1 MVIPNLPLSEL
12 IPLILRILP
21 FWFTLCFGLHS
32 GPAWGQD
39 EVKDAPVVH
48 QAGES
53 YRLRVQNTEYGRVEV
68 SADGGLSYVLIGRV
82 RHAAIRAAAERGA
95 DTPGRVLR
103 AGGEGLA
110 FTVGAGRVIKLRPE
124 PRAPTNRAAKYFRLP
139 IPPLPAEIV
148 TNLKS
153 DAGIFGDLT
162 PPHGTP
168 VRLQDR
174 PQTLL
179 DIAGDHALSGDDVFV
194 LIVALPAQGKL
205 AGTEATRAGI
215 EGCLDALARAYAAS
229 AVARAHAQ
237 GHRVVSGTLTIRAR
251 LPEGEPDPIAAVT
264 YTVDDDLLAAQNVG
278 PFSFDWN
285 TRRVPDGEHVVEISA
300 LNRNG
305 RLITHAR
312 TLIVVNNGK
321 PN

>member
-1 MVIPNLPLSEL
+1 MVIPNLQPFEW
-12 IPLILRILP
+12 ILRIVP
-21 FWFTLCFGLHS
+21 FWFTLCLGTS
-32 GPAWGQD
+32 AAPVRGQD
-39 EVKDAPVVH
+39 EVKDAPSVH
-48 QAGES
+48 LAGET

-68 SADGGLSYVLIGRV
+68 SADGGLSYALIGRV
-82 RHAAIRAAAERGA
+82 SRPATGATSERGA
-95 DTPGRVLR
+95 EIPGRVLR

-124 PRAPTNRAAKYFRLP
+124 PRPPANREARYFRLP
-139 IPPLPAEIV
+139 LPTLPAEIV
-148 TNLKS
+148 TNLPPG
-153 DAGIFGDLT
+153 AGGIFGDLT
-162 PPHGTP
+162 PPPGTA

-179 DIAGDHALSGDDVFV
+179 DIESNHLLSSDDLFVF
-194 LIVALPAQGKL
+194 IVALPAQSKL
-205 AGTEATRAGI
+205 AGTEGTAASIGGR
-215 EGCLDALARAYAAS
+215 LNALAHAYAAGS
-229 AVARAHAQ
+229 VARARAQ
-237 GHRVVSGTLTIRAR
+237 GHRVVSGNLTLKAR

-264 YTVDDDLLAAQNVG
+264 YTIDDDLLAAQNVG
-278 PFSFDWN
+278 PFSFDWD
-285 TRRVPDGEHVVEISA
+285 TRRAPDGEHVVDISA